1 MRRMKPAAVPV
12 LAAGLLLALASG
24 CASAPAAPAGRA
36 ASAAEP
42 ATYFPLAVGNS
53 WTYLDQSPA
62 LPEASRGT
70 TRTVRILER
79 TKDGFFR
86 DDQRGELRAGPD
98 CVRDRVRQLLC
109 APLEQGTRWTS
120 TVSVSSSE
128 RYEVVATGERV
139 ATPAG
144 TFQGCV
150 RVRAHNRAA
159 GGAENVLE
167 TTYAPGVGPIR
178 IETYA
183 LVGGKASPQFRAVLA
198 AYHLEK

>member
-1 MRRMKPAAVPV
+1 MRRMKPVAVTALALGAAF
-12 LAAGLLLALASG
+12 AAG
-24 CASAPAAPAGRA
+24 CARAPAAPARA
-36 ASAAEP
+36 AAAPANEP
-42 ATYFPLAVGNS
+42 GAYFPLAVGNS
-53 WTYLDQSPA
+53 WTYLDQSPG
-62 LPEASRGT
+62 LPEASRGAA
-70 TRTVRILER
+70 RTIRILER

-109 APLEQGTRWTS
+109 APLEVGSRWTS

-128 RYEVVATGERV
+128 RYEIVATGELV

-144 TFQGCV
+144 TFKGCV
-150 RVRAHNRAA
+150 KVRAHNRAA
-159 GGAENVLE
+159 GGVENVLE

-183 LVGGKASPQFRAVLA
+183 LVNGKAAPQFRAVLS
-198 AYHLEK
+198 AYKVSK